1 MTMSC
6 EIYIDD
12 NAKEYDI
19 TVSGDSTCDEID
31 LTIEVGG
38 EKLPIETDPV
48 FLAHPAYSLDATDV
62 TNLKNIDATDVTNLN
77 NITAA
82 NILDFHAPN
91 SDAETSSTVGAI
103 LGGVSETTPAA
114 ADTFPFVQPVGNT
127 LKKIT
132 TANLRA
138 QMHPSLS
145 EYLYFASA
153 YTADAVGDWRMG
165 AGASGFV
172 VQYCSAS
179 GSKGAGTWEDKL
191 TIEI

>member
-12 NAKEYDI
+12 NAQEYDI

-38 EKLPIETDPV
+38 EELPIETDPV
-48 FLAHPAYSLDATDV
+48 FLAHPVYSLDATDV
-62 TNLKNIDATDVTNLN
+62 TNLQNIDATDVTNLN

-82 NILDFHAPN
+82 NILDFHARN

-103 LGGVSETTPAA
+103 LGSAATGTPS
-114 ADTFPFVQPVGNT
+114 DTDVFIFVQLPGNT

-132 TANLRA
+132 YAALKTL
-138 QMHPSLS
+138 M
-145 EYLYFASA
+145 
-153 YTADAVGDWRMG
+153 T
-165 AGASGFV
+165 
-172 VQYCSAS
+172 
-179 GSKGAGTWEDKL
+179 T
-191 TIEI
+191 